1 MNMMKIVKSIEKSSS
16 LIKNF
21 SHTIKNEAKEQKWG
35 LLKMLLRTL
44 GDSLL
49 RNLLTDKEV
58 MVTSQGCEAKL
69 PGRGTVRAGEGSIR
83 AGQVF

>member
-1 MNMMKIVKSIEKSSS
+1 
-16 LIKNF
+16 
-21 SHTIKNEAKEQKWG
+21 
-35 LLKMLLRTL
+35 MLLRTL

-69 PGRGTVRAGEGSIR
+69 PGRGRVRAGEGSIR